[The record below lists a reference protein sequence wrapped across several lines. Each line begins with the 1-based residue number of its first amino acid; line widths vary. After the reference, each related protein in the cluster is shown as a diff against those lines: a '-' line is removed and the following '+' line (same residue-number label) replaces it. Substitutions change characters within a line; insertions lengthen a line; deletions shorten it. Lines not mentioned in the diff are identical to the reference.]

1 MCEGW
6 VIMKTKAMTEKEVH
20 RRERFLSKLKTQ
32 LGYYVMIIPAVCCLL
47 LFNYIPMAGIYLAFI
62 DFKPAKGILGSK
74 FVGLKHFKTF
84 FTSLDFER
92 VFRNTLLY
100 NVARIALV
108 SLLAGVV
115 FALLLYEIRSKVAN
129 KVFHTCMLL
138 PSFLSWSVVSAAL
151 LILLHAD
158 NGMINSILEFFGLPS
173 IHWYQSQQY
182 WPTIILLCMIYKGAG
197 MASIYFYSALLS
209 IDTEL
214 FAAAQ
219 LDGANR
225 LQQIWHISLP
235 ALSKVFCITL
245 IMSLGSVLSTN
256 MSPYY
261 ELTFNQGAL
270 YETTQVIGTYIFNG
284 LGGGRFSFMAAVGL
298 VQSVIGVILVV
309 SANTIVK
316 KVDEESAM
324 F

>member
-1 MCEGW
+1 ME
-6 VIMKTKAMTEKEVH
+6 MKNQTLTAKEVH
-20 RRERFLSKLKTQ
+20 RRESFLAKLKTQ
-32 LGYYVMIIPAVCCLL
+32 LGYYAMIIPAVFCLL

-74 FVGLKHFKTF
+74 FVGLKHFRTF
-84 FTSLDFER
+84 FNSLDFER

-158 NGMINSILEFFGLPS
+158 NGMINSVLEALGLPS
-173 IHWYQSQQY
+173 IRWYQSQQY
-182 WPTIILLCMIYKGAG
+182 WPTIILLCMIYKDAG

-245 IMSLGSVLSTN
+245 IMSLGSVLSTS

-270 YETTQVIGTYIFNG
+270 YETTQVIGTYIYNG